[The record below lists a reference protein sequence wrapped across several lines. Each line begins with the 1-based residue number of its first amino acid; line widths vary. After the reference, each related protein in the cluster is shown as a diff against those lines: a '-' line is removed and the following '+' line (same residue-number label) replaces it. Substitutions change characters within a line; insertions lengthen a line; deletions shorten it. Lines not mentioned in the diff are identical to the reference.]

1 MTKFALMF
9 AAAGMLLA
17 APNFA
22 TKVDAKEYLDGAQ
35 MAQVS
40 ISVGDRDRRD
50 RRRFHRER
58 RFDTKVIYRNG
69 RKTVIKNCR

>member
-40 ISVGDRDRRD
+40 ISVGDRDRR
-50 RRRFHRER
+50 RFHRER
-58 RFDTKVIYRNG
+58 RCDTKVIYRNG

>member
-17 APNFA
+17 APNSTTQVNA
-22 TKVDAKEYLDGAQ
+22 EEYLAGAQ

-40 ISVGDRDRRD
+40 INVGGDRRGRRYHRDRRC
-50 RRRFHRER
+50 E
-58 RFDTKVIYRNG
+58 TKVIYRHG
-69 RKTVIKNCR
+69 RKTVIRNCR